1 MRHHVAG
8 AHAPSPK
15 RRHRH
20 QNDDS
25 DHEYFIDNTLE
36 FLAAPIAIGG
46 EIPNARYRLRG
57 PPAVKALIAYAL
69 ADASA
74 LLSIIQGWFSP
85 LAEATTDPV
94 TLARSD

>member
-15 RRHRH
+15 RRPQH

-25 DHEYFIDNTLE
+25 DHEYREYFIDNTLE
-36 FLAAPIAIGG
+36 FLAAPITIGG

-69 ADASA
+69 AGVSA
-74 LLSIIQGWFSP
+74 L
-85 LAEATTDPV
+85 
-94 TLARSD
+94 